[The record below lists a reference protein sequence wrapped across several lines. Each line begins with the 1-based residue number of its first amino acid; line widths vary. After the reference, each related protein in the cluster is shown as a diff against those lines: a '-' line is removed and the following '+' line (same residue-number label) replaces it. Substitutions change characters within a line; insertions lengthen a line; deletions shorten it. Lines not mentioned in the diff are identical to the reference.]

1 MSAVRSVFLQNESK
15 PLQGIPHFM
24 DDVVQSN
31 DQFRNEQFPFFD
43 QYTRGALKESPR
55 VCWVN
60 GWKIE
65 FLAFADERTRHL
77 PPVVILGGAFQ
88 NFNSYKYCV
97 EPLLEA
103 GSVVLVDLPSLGS
116 NDQVVNSLTGEKALD
131 LDIDHLASILG
142 QWANDVHLNKLSMMG
157 MSLGSVI
164 AANFAAQNPDKMERL
179 VLMGVMQKTRK
190 SWQMLMEE
198 ALHLLNENRM
208 VEFGQAMILYLV
220 NHARLKETRM
230 SPTARKLFFQQMAD
244 FGENERLRYVI
255 NSSRLLRIK
264 FVPSPTCK
272 TLVATGQYDGF
283 TMPHENANFAL
294 SCPDMQ
300 FALIKNADHVPQLQ
314 KRRETLELFTTFL
327 RGESIDELAG
337 IEPMSRE
344 ALEKMNRRGE
354 ERVKL
359 VNPVCQ
365 MTHRT
370 NPDFKM
376 TVNVVDITYFGVLI
390 DAGSVENAAALM
402 AEPRDLSLHLPFLQV
417 ENDLQTLTSFSIECL
432 IFEQDGTRVRA
443 LLKHGSFETSD
454 RVTAMLASDVVVK
467 PQP

>member
-1 MSAVRSVFLQNESK
+1 MMSAVRSVFLQNESK
-15 PLQGIPHFM
+15 PLVGIQHFM
-24 DDVVQSN
+24 DDVVQNN
-31 DQFRNEQFPFFD
+31 DKFPFFD
-43 QYTRGALKESPR
+43 QYTRGALKETPR
-55 VCWVN
+55 VHWIN

-116 NDQVVNSLTGEKALD
+116 NDQVVNALTGEKALD
-131 LDIDHLASILG
+131 LDIDHLAAILG
-142 QWANDVHLNKLSMMG
+142 QWANEVHLNKLSMMG

-190 SWQMLMEE
+190 SWQMLMDE

-208 VEFGQAMILYLV
+208 AEFGQAMILYLV

-230 SPTARKLFFQQMAD
+230 SPTARKLFYQQMAD
-244 FGENERLRYVI
+244 FGENERIRYVI

-264 FVPSPTCK
+264 YVPSPTCE
-272 TLVATGQYDGF
+272 TLVATGQFDGF
-283 TMPHENANFAL
+283 TLPHENANFAL
-294 SCPDMQ
+294 HCPNMQ

-314 KRRETLELFTTFL
+314 KRRETLDLFTTFL
-327 RGESIDELAG
+327 RGKPINELAG
-337 IEPMSRE
+337 IQPMTRAE
-344 ALEKMNRRGE
+344 LETMNRRGE

-359 VNPVCQ
+359 VHPVCQ

-370 NPDFKM
+370 NPDFNM
-376 TVNVVDITYFGVLI
+376 TVNIVDIAYFGVLI
-390 DAGSVENAAALM
+390 DAGSEAQAAALM
-402 AEPRDLSLHLPFLQV
+402 AEPRDLSLHLPHPQV
-417 ENDLQTLTSFSIECL
+417 EGEVSTGTTFSIECL
-432 IFEQDGTRVRA
+432 IFEQDGQRVRA

-454 RVTAMLASDVVVK
+454 RLTAMLHSDVIVRPEV
-467 PQP
+467 